1 MPPPLTKNTRQET
14 KVAEKLVSRDVFPSL
29 SLKIVGGA
37 ALHLPGDLN
46 TPLTI
51 LLFYRGHW

>member
-1 MPPPLTKNTRQET
+1 MT
-14 KVAEKLVSRDVFPSL
+14 EKLVSGSVFPSL
-29 SLKIVGGA
+29 SLKIASGDD
-37 ALHLPGDLN
+37 LHLPEDLN

>member
-1 MPPPLTKNTRQET
+1 MPRPLTTNTRQET
-14 KVAEKLVSRDVFPSL
+14 SVTEKLVSGSVFPSL
-29 SLKIVGGA
+29 SLKIASGDD
-37 ALHLPGDLN
+37 LHLPEDLN